1 MSDSEN
7 QLGGRENNSYFLVH
21 RVFIIYFKELLTS
34 TYSFKP
40 KIFLRNN
47 PSITPNTLKGF
58 NSKNVKNRLQE
69 LKAIHGKNFLENEDT
84 IQWISKSGSFIALKD
99 IPDWINRKYSDGD
112 PYRCRSTTANK
123 RKLSSLIFDDLTSE
137 EKTMAMDAMKLLTD
151 AASSHQEEEKFYQD
165 EENEH
170 FNDSFPSF
178 DEVNNNEFS
187 VQEDEFSLQEA
198 AVKVNSNDVEETTAS
213 SLTQTGNNF
222 SLPLLGTLRTTIFHA
237 AKTLVKDFST
247 SIGLTQSSSQDR
259 EIPLGAD
266 IPVVDHSSTE
276 DVILSNKS
284 SWRES
289 SNSIGLMQSSSQDSE
304 ISRGAEIPPVDLTSR
319 TEDVFVSN
327 KWSWRESNR

>member
-40 KIFLRNN
+40 KTFLRNN
-47 PSITPNTLKGF
+47 PSITSNTLKGF

-69 LKAIHGKNFLENEDT
+69 LKAIHGNNFLENEDT
-84 IQWISKSGSFIALKD
+84 IQWISKNGSFIALKD

-112 PYRCRSTTANK
+112 PHRLRSTTANK
-123 RKLSSLIFDDLTSE
+123 RKLSSLICDDLTSE
-137 EKTMAMDAMKLLTD
+137 EKTMAMDAIKLLTN

-170 FNDSFPSF
+170 FNDSFHSF
-178 DEVNNNEFS
+178 YEEEFS
-187 VQEDEFSLQEA
+187 VQEEEFSLQEA
-198 AVKVNSNDVEETTAS
+198 AVKVNNNDVEETTAS
-213 SLTQTGNNF
+213 SPTQTGNNF
-222 SLPLLGTLRTTIFHA
+222 SLPLLGTLRTTIFNA
-237 AKTLVKDFST
+237 ARTFVKDFST
-247 SIGLTQSSSQDR
+247 SIGLTQSSSQDS

-266 IPVVDHSSTE
+266 IPVVHHSSTE

-284 SWRES
+284 SWQES